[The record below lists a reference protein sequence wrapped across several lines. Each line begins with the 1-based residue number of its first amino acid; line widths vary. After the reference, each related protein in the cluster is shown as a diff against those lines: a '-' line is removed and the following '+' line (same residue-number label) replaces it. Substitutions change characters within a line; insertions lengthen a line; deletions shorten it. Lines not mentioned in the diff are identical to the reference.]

1 MLINSKEDKFIKI
14 KQGSIFFYFK
24 MWNWKY
30 NFISQVLVAIL
41 MHLNKT

>member
-14 KQGSIFFYFK
+14 KQGSIFFYIK
-24 MWNWKY
+24 MWKY
-30 NFISQVLVAIL
+30 NFMSQVLVAIL